1 MTVQQWT
8 TVFMGV
14 VCSVLLVAGSVA
26 GQTSAEEQ
34 LGLAEQAFERGDFQ
48 KALELVEPLLGDA
61 ERQRVSSRLKML
73 GLVRL
78 GKTAEGIDAYD
89 AFVKANGKDEGLL
102 RELAVQS
109 ILPFRSDMREQVRG
123 AAYSALK
130 EIPSDEVVP
139 YFQDGLSDGSGMIRV
154 LVAEGMG
161 KLPSGRQAKSFRN
174 ALKDKAGLVR
184 VTILKALGRW
194 GDPGS
199 ISLIVPLLK
208 DEHRVVQ
215 VAAAAALY
223 RLGQK
228 EHWKTVEQATN
239 VPEGYERGGALRMLG
254 EIGDPKGL
262 PLLEQGLRDKQ
273 PSIRAA
279 AAASLGKLGFKRR
292 HSFPDQ
298 GTCRSRAG
306 CPKRG
311 CRDVGEAQ
319 SRTGD
324 FSFDPGFAGSQYGR
338 PGCGHRGLAAV
349 EQPVQRRGRNRAG
362 IDGATESGP
371 AFFRGKSIGA
381 WPCPRRGGAL
391 AASAQRSRAETSNFS
406 GQIAGQGRWTRVDF
420 PSQTA
425 HERSERSRPRHGSRS
440 HCASPFYSAR
450 GLTLGTPSPYFPHQ
464 AGNRE
469 RAGVRGIYQRKR
481 EQDDNLYLEESAM
494 KHPGVRFPQG

>member
-1 MTVQQWT
+1 MTVRQWT

-14 VCSVLLVAGSVA
+14 VCGVLLAAGSVT
-26 GQTSAEEQ
+26 GQTSSDEQ
-34 LGLAEQAFERGDFQ
+34 LGLAERAFEQGDFQ

-61 ERQRVSSRLKML
+61 EWQRASSRLKML

-78 GKTAEGIDAYD
+78 GKTAEGIDAYE

-161 KLPSGRQAKSFRN
+161 KLPSGRQAKSFHN

-184 VTILKALGRW
+184 VTVLKALGRW

-228 EHWKTVEQATN
+228 EHWQTVAQATN
-239 VPEGYERGGALRMLG
+239 VPEGYERGGALRMVG

-262 PLLEQGLRDKQ
+262 PLLELGLRDKQ

-279 AAASLGKLGFKRR
+279 AAASLGKLGSAEGVPFLIKALADPVPAVR
-292 HSFPDQ
+292 SVAAVTLGKLKAETAVFPLTRALQDHNMGVRAAAIAGLLQ
-298 GTCRSRAG
+298 LSSPFSVVAGTVRDLMGQQNPGLRSSVAKALGHGRA
-306 CPKRG
+306 
-311 CRDVGEAQ
+311 RDVVGPLLLLLNDPVPKPKISATRSLGRVGGRELIPRLKPLMKDQNEAV
-319 SRTGD
+319 RATA
-324 FSFDPGFAGSQYGR
+324 AG
-338 PGCGHRGLAAV
+338 A
-349 EQPVQRRGRNRAG
+349 
-362 IDGATESGP
+362 
-371 AFFRGKSIGA
+371 
-381 WPCPRRGGAL
+381 
-391 AASAQRSRAETSNFS
+391 
-406 GQIAGQGRWTRVDF
+406 IARLL
-420 PSQTA
+420 S
-425 HERSERSRPRHGSRS
+425 
-440 HCASPFYSAR
+440 ASPEA
-450 GLTLGTPSPYFPHQ
+450 
-464 AGNRE
+464 
-469 RAGVRGIYQRKR
+469 
-481 EQDDNLYLEESAM
+481 
-494 KHPGVRFPQG
+494 

>member
-1 MTVQQWT
+1 MAMTARKWS

-14 VCSVLLVAGSVA
+14 VCGVLLAAGSVT
-26 GQTSAEEQ
+26 GQPSAEEQ
-34 LGLAEQAFERGDFQ
+34 LGLAEQAFEQGDFQ
-48 KALELVEPLLGDA
+48 KTLELVEPLLGDA
-61 ERQRVSSRLKML
+61 QWRRASSRLKML

-78 GKTAEGIDAYD
+78 GKTAEGVDAYD

-184 VTILKALGRW
+184 VTVLKALGRW

-199 ISLIVPLLK
+199 ISLIVVPLLK

-228 EHWKTVEQATN
+228 EHWQTVAQATN

-279 AAASLGKLGFKRR
+279 AAASLGETRFGRR
-292 HSFPDQ
+292 RPFPDQ
-298 GTCRSRAG
+298 GTGRSRTG
-306 CPKRG
+306 RPQRG
-311 CRDVGEAQ
+311 CGDVGEAQ
-319 SRTGD
+319 GRTGGL
-324 FSFDPGFAGSQYGR
+324 SIDPGLAGSQYGR
-338 PGCGHRGLAAV
+338 AGCGHRGFAAI
-349 EQPVQRRGRNRAG
+349 EQSVQRRGRNRAG

-371 AFFRGKSIGA
+371 AFFRGEGIGA
-381 WPCPRRGGAL
+381 WPCPRRGGAI
-391 AASAQRSRAETSNFS
+391 AAPA
-406 GQIAGQGRWTRVDF
+406 
-420 PSQTA
+420 
-425 HERSERSRPRHGSRS
+425 
-440 HCASPFYSAR
+440 
-450 GLTLGTPSPYFPHQ
+450 
-464 AGNRE
+464 
-469 RAGVRGIYQRKR
+469 
-481 EQDDNLYLEESAM
+481 
-494 KHPGVRFPQG
+494 

>member
-1 MTVQQWT
+1 MTVRQWT

-14 VCSVLLVAGSVA
+14 VCGVMLGAGSVT
-26 GQTSAEEQ
+26 GQPSAEERF
-34 LGLAEQAFERGDFQ
+34 GLAEQAFERGDFQ
-48 KALELVEPLLGDA
+48 KTLELVDPLLGDA
-61 ERQRVSSRLKML
+61 EWQRPSSRLKML

-78 GKTAEGIDAYD
+78 GQTAEGIDAYD
-89 AFVKANGKDEGLL
+89 AYVKVNGKDEGLL

-184 VTILKALGRW
+184 VTVLKALGRW
-194 GDPGS
+194 GDPDS
-199 ISLIVPLLK
+199 ISLIAPLLK

-228 EHWKTVEQATN
+228 EHWQTVEQATN
-239 VPEGYERGGALRMLG
+239 VPEGYERGGALRMVG

-279 AAASLGKLGFKRR
+279 AAASLGKLGSAEGVPFLIKALADPVPAVRSVAAVTLGKLKAEPAVSPLTR
-292 HSFPDQ
+292 ALQDRNMGVRAAAIAGLLQLSSPFSVMA
-298 GTCRSRAG
+298 GTVRELMGQQNPGLRSSVAKALGHGRA
-306 CPKRG
+306 
-311 CRDVGEAQ
+311 RDVVGPLLLMLNDPVPKPRISATRSLGRIGGRELIPRLKPLMKEANEAV
-319 SRTGD
+319 RATA
-324 FSFDPGFAGSQYGR
+324 AG
-338 PGCGHRGLAAV
+338 A
-349 EQPVQRRGRNRAG
+349 
-362 IDGATESGP
+362 
-371 AFFRGKSIGA
+371 
-381 WPCPRRGGAL
+381 
-391 AASAQRSRAETSNFS
+391 
-406 GQIAGQGRWTRVDF
+406 IARIL
-420 PSQTA
+420 S
-425 HERSERSRPRHGSRS
+425 S
-440 HCASPFYSAR
+440 SPEA
-450 GLTLGTPSPYFPHQ
+450 
-464 AGNRE
+464 
-469 RAGVRGIYQRKR
+469 
-481 EQDDNLYLEESAM
+481 
-494 KHPGVRFPQG
+494 

>member
-1 MTVQQWT
+1 MAITGRQWT

-14 VCSVLLVAGSVA
+14 VCGVLMAAGSVT

-34 LGLAEQAFERGDFQ
+34 LDLAEQAFERGDFQ
-48 KALELVEPLLGDA
+48 KTLELVEPLLGDA
-61 ERQRVSSRLKML
+61 DRQRAFSRLKML

-78 GKTAEGIDAYD
+78 GKTAEGIDVYD
-89 AFVKANGKDEGLL
+89 AFVKSNGKDEGLL

-174 ALKDKAGLVR
+174 ALKDRAGLVR
-184 VTILKALGRW
+184 VTVLKALGRW
-194 GDPGS
+194 GDAGS
-199 ISLIVPLLK
+199 ISLIVPLLN

-228 EHWKTVEQATN
+228 EHWQTVEQATN

-254 EIGDPKGL
+254 EIGDPRGL

-279 AAASLGKLGFKRR
+279 AASSLGKLGSSKGIPFLIKALADPVPAVRSVAAVTLGKLKAEQAVSPLTR
-292 HSFPDQ
+292 ALQDRNMGVRAAAIAGLLQLSSPFSVVA
-298 GTCRSRAG
+298 GTVRELMGQQNPGLRSSVAKALGHGRA
-306 CPKRG
+306 
-311 CRDVGEAQ
+311 RDVVGPLLLLLNDPVPKPQISAARSLGRVGGRELLIHLKRLMKASNEAV
-319 SRTGD
+319 RATA
-324 FSFDPGFAGSQYGR
+324 AG
-338 PGCGHRGLAAV
+338 A
-349 EQPVQRRGRNRAG
+349 
-362 IDGATESGP
+362 
-371 AFFRGKSIGA
+371 
-381 WPCPRRGGAL
+381 
-391 AASAQRSRAETSNFS
+391 
-406 GQIAGQGRWTRVDF
+406 IARIL
-420 PSQTA
+420 S
-425 HERSERSRPRHGSRS
+425 
-440 HCASPFYSAR
+440 SPPEA
-450 GLTLGTPSPYFPHQ
+450 
-464 AGNRE
+464 
-469 RAGVRGIYQRKR
+469 
-481 EQDDNLYLEESAM
+481 
-494 KHPGVRFPQG
+494 